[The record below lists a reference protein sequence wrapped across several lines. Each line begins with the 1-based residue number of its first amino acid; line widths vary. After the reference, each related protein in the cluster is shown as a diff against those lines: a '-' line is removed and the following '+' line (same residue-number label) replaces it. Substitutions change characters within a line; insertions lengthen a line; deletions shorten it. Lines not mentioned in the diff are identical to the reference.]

1 MQESPDSIDD
11 IAEVVDYYHDLY
23 VVLAQQAMRQV
34 PPIRLDDEMVDY
46 FFDLLTDVNGK
57 KTPIVTNKTLDGD
70 YLKMQ
75 CLLSQRHDDEEA
87 CRALFTPYTSDVRFL
102 LCRQI
107 VREMGE
113 ATNQRAC
120 GLSAHVHK
128 DGTLIEVV
136 MPGRMKK
143 CCLFAIKNNHTSI

>member
-1 MQESPDSIDD
+1 MP
-11 IAEVVDYYHDLY
+11 AVVSK
-23 VVLAQQAMRQV
+23 A
-34 PPIRLDDEMVDY
+34 LDD
-46 FFDLLTDVNGK
+46 G
-57 KTPIVTNKTLDGD
+57 

-75 CLLSQRHDDEEA
+75 CLLRQRHDDEET
-87 CRALFTPYTSDVRFL
+87 CRALFTPYTPDVRFL

-128 DGTLIEVV
+128 EGTLIETV
-136 MPGRMKK
+136 MPGRMNER
-143 CCLFAIKNNHTSI
+143 CQLAIKNNHTSI